1 MSQRWKRLQAGQAD
15 LEAAAAE
22 AAARVRALDPA
33 LAGAPAAYIKAQV
46 YPTLLLAMQS
56 GEDMIA
62 YDHGSLRQVKA
73 TIEGD
78 RTHDGW

>member
-1 MSQRWKRLQAGQAD
+1 MLGRQ
-15 LEAAAAE
+15 
-22 AAARVRALDPA
+22 
-33 LAGAPAAYIKAQV
+33 
-46 YPTLLLAMQS
+46 PTLLLAMQS

>member
-1 MSQRWKRLQAGQAD
+1 
-15 LEAAAAE
+15 
-22 AAARVRALDPA
+22 
-33 LAGAPAAYIKAQV
+33 
-46 YPTLLLAMQS
+46 MQS